1 MPPFGVTWA
10 ERLRAIESWLLP
22 AACLGC
28 GDPVLDPAEPLACA
42 LCTTRWR
49 PIPAPTCPR
58 CGQPILLGLACRLCA
73 DWPRDFGP
81 VRSAVLL
88 DDRSRR
94 LLHRFKYGGWRRLA
108 EVMAQAMMS
117 PLGEVGEGILVP
129 IPTTRQRRHRR
140 GYNQAEVLATALGSR
155 AGRPCRPGLLRRVR
169 AVGSQTR
176 LGAADRKANL
186 GGVFAAAPWSGPVI
200 LVDDVFTTGAT
211 LVSAA
216 RACLDAG
223 VDRVAAVTFAR
234 AGPPL
239 AAAARRL
246 STTDLLGSSRS

>member
-1 MPPFGVTWA
+1 MRPSGVRWA

-22 AACLGC
+22 SACLGC
-28 GDPVLDPAEPLACA
+28 GDPVLDPAEPLACG

-49 PIPAPTCPR
+49 PVPAPRCAR
-58 CGQPILLGLACRLCA
+58 CGGPLVLGLECRLCP

-88 DDRSRR
+88 DDGSRR

-108 EVMAQAMMS
+108 PVFARVM
-117 PLGEVGEGILVP
+117 PRLLDEVGEGVLVP
-129 IPTTRQRRHRR
+129 IPTTRRRRRQR
-140 GYNQAEVLATALGSR
+140 GYNQAEELALALGALS
-155 AGRPCRPGLLRRVR
+155 GRPCRPDLLRRVR
-169 AVGSQTR
+169 AVGSQTS

-186 GGVFAAAPWSGPVI
+186 GGVFTAAPFPGPVV

-246 STTDLLGSSRS
+246 STTDFLGSSRS